1 MFFMPIE
8 ALQHSHPFARFY
20 LHSSATKVDR
30 GFGRG
35 IVTVMFPLMGFQ
47 VVRAHFLLVPPYS
60 FMDHL
65 AVVQYDMVKLN
76 TLGLTGIKH

>member
-1 MFFMPIE
+1 
-8 ALQHSHPFARFY
+8 
-20 LHSSATKVDR
+20 
-30 GFGRG
+30 
-35 IVTVMFPLMGFQ
+35 MFPLMGFQ
-47 VVRAHFLLVPPYS
+47 VVRAHFLLVPRYS